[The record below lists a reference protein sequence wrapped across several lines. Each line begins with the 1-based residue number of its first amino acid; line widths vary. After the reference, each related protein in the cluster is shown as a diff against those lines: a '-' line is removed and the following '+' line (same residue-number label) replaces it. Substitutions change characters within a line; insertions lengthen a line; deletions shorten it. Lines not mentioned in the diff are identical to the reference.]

1 MLSGGYLFVPSFNTD
16 NVLRYDESTGAF
28 VNEFVPHKSGEL
40 TQPEGLIVGPDHNL
54 YVSSGLYSG
63 VPAVLRYNGTTGT
76 FMDSFATGG
85 PLNSPRALLFGP
97 DGNLYVGDGLDS
109 TSGWVDRF
117 NGQTG
122 VFMNQFVSPSS
133 GGLINPIGMVF
144 GPDGKDDG
152 KLDLYV
158 ASARNSNVLRY
169 DGSTGA
175 FLGEF
180 VPAGSGGLSH
190 ALGITIGPDGD
201 LYVASG
207 GYDHNGK
214 ITDHSAVLR
223 FQGPSGPNP
232 GGFIDAFVPHGSGGL
247 LIPLGIVFGPDG
259 NSDGHQDLYVNSQL
273 FVGSFGGKNSSN
285 TVLRYDGVTGA
296 FIDTFVTTDSG
307 GLRSPGIM
315 AFTET
320 DPTTLAFNGSSNLGA
335 KAVWQNNSASIS
347 PAIAQNSMSGD
358 KDKLLNRRSM
368 AEAISFGPLIAEV
381 ASRPPTSSENSAKL
395 PISPLDDGETS
406 QTGVSTDWEASQV
419 ALGWLFDHVP
429 QQNGNTVWD
438 VFEGNEGH
446 DCVVWSEGIGVI
458 EKYYPAAAACPLP
471 SEPAPAIPSPVN
483 NNDAS
488 TSEETSSIT

>member
-1 MLSGGYLFVPSFNTD
+1 MFFPFSRRSRRKRQIGPRDKTTRLELECLEDRCLPSAGYLLVPSFNT
-16 NVLRYDESTGAF
+16 NNALRYDESTGAF
-28 VNEFVPHKSGEL
+28 VDEFVPHKSGGL
-40 TQPEGLIVGPDHNL
+40 TQPEGLILGHDHNL

-122 VFMNQFVSPSS
+122 AFMDQFVSPSS

-144 GPDGKDDG
+144 GPDGKGDG

-158 ASARNSNVLRY
+158 ASARNSNVLRF
-169 DGSTGA
+169 DGTTGA

-190 ALGITIGPDGD
+190 ALGITFGREGD

-214 ITDHSAVLR
+214 ITDLAAILR

-232 GGFIDAFVPHGSGGL
+232 GAFIDAFVPHGSGGL
-247 LIPLGIVFGPDG
+247 LIPLGILFGPDG
-259 NSDGHQDLYVNSQL
+259 NGDGHQDLYVNSQL
-273 FVGSFGGKNSSN
+273 FVGSFGGKNSTN

-320 DPTTLAFNGSSNLGA
+320 DPTTLAFAGSSNLGA
-335 KAVWQNNSASIS
+335 KAVFQSNSSCIS
-347 PAIAQNSMSGD
+347 PAIAQISISAGQ
-358 KDKLLNRRSM
+358 DKLLSSRSL
-368 AEAISFGPLIAEV
+368 AGAISFGPLTAEV
-381 ASRPPTSSENSAKL
+381 ASRPPAPSERLATL
-395 PISPLDDGETS
+395 PISPLDKGETP
-406 QTGVSTDWEASQV
+406 QTLVSMDWEESRV
-419 ALGWLFDHVP
+419 VLGWLFDHVP
-429 QQNGNTVWD
+429 HVDGNTVWD
-438 VFEGNEGH
+438 VLGGN
-446 DCVVWSEGIGVI
+446 DVPNWVVWSEGIGVI
-458 EKYYPAAAACPLP
+458 EK
-471 SEPAPAIPSPVN
+471 
-483 NNDAS
+483 
-488 TSEETSSIT
+488 